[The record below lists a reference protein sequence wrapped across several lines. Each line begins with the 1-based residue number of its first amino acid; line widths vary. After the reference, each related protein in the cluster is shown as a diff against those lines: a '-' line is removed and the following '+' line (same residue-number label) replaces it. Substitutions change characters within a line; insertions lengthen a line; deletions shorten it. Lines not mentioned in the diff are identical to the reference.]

1 MTIPSGRRETSG
13 RKEVLFGLIGYEIF
27 LAVVA
32 FLGWTLV
39 AMDLNIFST
48 TLPQILTSFNIPT
61 SYSGFITSAV
71 FAGMAVLQFLLSPL
85 IEYLGRKLM
94 FNLTLLGTAIF
105 TGLTIFASNVFA
117 LIGVRIAADGF
128 SYSEFPAGLTIVQEG
143 VPGSKRGAVYGFV
156 QAGFP
161 VGFFLAAVAT
171 SAIVPVYGW
180 RAVYLVG
187 VLPAV
192 VVMIAR
198 SWVKEPDRYKVFK
211 EIRELAKRGQ
221 MERQRRSSR
230 GPLSNRIPSKPLS
243 SLRRQN
249 LILTVAEFLHEFSTP
264 TLLFFTAVI
273 LEDYKGL
280 SASQALFILALSTAI
295 AAFAYFIAGLLGNMI
310 RHGRKWVAAG
320 STILGGIFSIP
331 FIYLTGFYPL
341 LLSSVLWIP
350 VLLSWNG
357 SWWTYVSE
365 SNPTRARGTAGGY
378 INAVSTVSWIVSS
391 ALWSVAVPSIGLA
404 PWWILGGAV
413 VAILAGIVLLF
424 GRTIEPKKELEEISF

>member
-13 RKEVLFGLIGYEIF
+13 RKEVLFGLTGYEIF

-243 SLRRQN
+243 SP
-249 LILTVAEFLHEFSTP
+249 TFSFSPRT
-264 TLLFFTAVI
+264 
-273 LEDYKGL
+273 
-280 SASQALFILALSTAI
+280 SA
-295 AAFAYFIAGLLGNMI
+295 
-310 RHGRKWVAAG
+310 
-320 STILGGIFSIP
+320 
-331 FIYLTGFYPL
+331 
-341 LLSSVLWIP
+341 
-350 VLLSWNG
+350 
-357 SWWTYVSE
+357 
-365 SNPTRARGTAGGY
+365 
-378 INAVSTVSWIVSS
+378 
-391 ALWSVAVPSIGLA
+391 
-404 PWWILGGAV
+404 
-413 VAILAGIVLLF
+413 
-424 GRTIEPKKELEEISF
+424 GRT